1 MSPRDC
7 WRLLI
12 RVAFSVNCDTRRTHL
27 GNFLWPLKKKS
38 IKTNLFF
45 FWLYSEMARCLSH
58 WNCSDRRLTASPFT
72 GLTVTDSS
80 RRYPTTAKGPKR
92 PTPQWWITTMWL
104 ATKSHVTGFH
114 LRTPDTAIVSF
125 FLNVKSN
132 SLGKCIS
139 LDFFELRNELI
150 AVTNTNFLFYFYRQV
165 LCQRWS
171 VCPPWALV
179 GMGWQASS

>member
-27 GNFLWPLKKKS
+27 GNLFDPGKFNLDSQNNFSFLFL
-38 IKTNLFF
+38 
-45 FWLYSEMARCLSH
+45 EMARCLSH

-104 ATKSHVTGFH
+104 VTKSHLTGFH
-114 LRTPDTAIVSF
+114 LRTPDTVIVSF
-125 FLNVKSN
+125 SKCQILQNLTLTHVPKQ
-132 SLGKCIS
+132 SLTFWT
-139 LDFFELRNELI
+139 LE
-150 AVTNTNFLFYFYRQV
+150 
-165 LCQRWS
+165 
-171 VCPPWALV
+171 WANR
-179 GMGWQASS
+179 GHKH